1 MSELELLQHDHKSLQ
16 SSFNML
22 QEYMDSVKNL
32 EVVERE
38 QMVMREKI
46 AARNAECDKR
56 VQFLN

>member
-32 EVVERE
+32 EGGERE

-56 VQFLN
+56 V